1 MLLALG
7 PSTHCNRLSGT
18 DTTGMY
24 QTCDALLLTAIHYMI
39 IPNTSYPVSMIDINL
54 RRKVVFD
61 VETNDKKYPFT
72 HFINEPNV
80 ISLLEVLDP
89 PSR

>member
-39 IPNTSYPVSMIDINL
+39 IPNTYYPVSKIDINL
-54 RRKVVFD
+54 RRKLIFD
-61 VETNDKKYPFT
+61 VETNDKKYPLPILT
-72 HFINEPNV
+72 MN
-80 ISLLEVLDP
+80 LT
-89 PSR
+89 

>member
-1 MLLALG
+1 M
-7 PSTHCNRLSGT
+7 HRNRLSGT

-24 QTCDALLLTAIHYMI
+24 QTCNAMLLTAIHYMI
-39 IPNTSYPVSMIDINL
+39 IPNTYYPVSKIDINL
-54 RRKVVFD
+54 RRKLIFD